1 MTTSLDVSTMRRD
14 FADAMNRVAYKGERI
29 IIARRGKQVA
39 AMVPIED
46 LGLLEAI
53 EDRLDV
59 HEALEALRD
68 AKQKGTKPAA
78 EFWEELGL

>member
-68 AKQKGTKPAA
+68 AKQKGTKLAA